1 MYFSI
6 RKPTLDERQGA
17 RPPAVRMATFAY
29 IGDGFRAR
37 GGVGWGRVLWGRGG
51 GVMPQIWPRICRP
64 SAVNGRAA
72 SAARRTRS
80 RLPAAL
86 ERATGPRE
94 RCQRRAA
101 AALRHAFFPFA
112 VSLDGRPRQ
121 HEPTSREAE
130 RCARELSRVS
140 YLFRRL
146 VIFTHGVCDL
156 FAGSAKAWKGKSG
169 FWSRV

>member
-1 MYFSI
+1 M
-6 RKPTLDERQGA
+6 
-17 RPPAVRMATFAY
+17 
-29 IGDGFRAR
+29 
-37 GGVGWGRVLWGRGG
+37 LWGRGG